1 MTRRRERDPF
11 QNQKSDQR
19 RMNGETRRRRPVKDG
34 TRRRVKGV
42 KTGTGAGTGD
52 VVETQRNG
60 HRNTEDVL
68 PQSKACVKSLVCVL
82 FNVFSIP
89 CIYICADCPT
99 EQSQSLPRSP
109 SGPGRPRQPGRRGG
123 GLAPGHHTAPTK
135 RQRRANTDPEAWT
148 PCLSP

>member
-42 KTGTGAGTGD
+42 KTGTGDG
-52 VVETQRNG
+52 VETQRSG
-60 HRNTEDVL
+60 HRNTEDIL
-68 PQSKACVKSLVCVL
+68 QQSKAYVKPLFHLICVQHSIFVL
-82 FNVFSIP
+82 THP
-89 CIYICADCPT
+89 YPT
-99 EQSQSLPRSP
+99 ESSQSLPRSP
-109 SGPGRPRQPGRRGG
+109 SGPGRPRQSGRRGG